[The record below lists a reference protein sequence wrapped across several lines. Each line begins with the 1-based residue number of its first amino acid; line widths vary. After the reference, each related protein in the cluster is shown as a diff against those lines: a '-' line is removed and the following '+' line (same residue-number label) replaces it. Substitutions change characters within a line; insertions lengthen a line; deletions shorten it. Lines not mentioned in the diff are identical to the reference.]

1 MTETETVDQKFDR
14 WTARLKDIIAMRSG
28 PEQDEAWKTAL
39 NEMAEDD
46 PDLALRHDN
55 CVDGCCPTGEFL
67 LLRLVHPQ
75 VSAAWMVRTFPELI
89 PSSQTHR
96 AVLYVNEDDF

>member
-1 MTETETVDQKFDR
+1 M
-14 WTARLKDIIAMRSG
+14 
-28 PEQDEAWKTAL
+28 

-46 PDLALRHDN
+46 PHLALRHEN
-55 CVDGCCPTGEFL
+55 RVDGCCPTGEFL
-67 LLRLVHPQ
+67 LLRLVHEK

-96 AVLYVNEDDF
+96 AVLYVNVDDY